1 MSLLA
6 LSSSSLSLSF
16 DIILSHPTQERD
28 RSLSR
33 LKDLLDLAQA
43 NLNVKEEELKQAAQ
57 EVGYLKDSLERQ
69 RARHADEMRQLQ
81 EGGRAELRRLK
92 GDLAEYKTHLALYRE
107 SAQGSPAATI
117 EQVLYNW
124 YFLQAF
130 NFHYFHAPNV
140 SAKITSFI

>member
-1 MSLLA
+1 MSFWLYHHHHHHQPPCFIY
-6 LSSSSLSLSF
+6 S
-16 DIILSHPTQERD
+16 QERD

-117 EQVLYNW
+117 EQVLV
-124 YFLQAF
+124 F
-130 NFHYFHAPNV
+130 
-140 SAKITSFI
+140 STGI